1 MITSATN
8 STTESGELK
17 LLLFH
22 IKSYPYFNQMSCRW
36 NSHDWKTYIWLRTY
50 RSLIFCPAWL
60 QERYVVIY
68 LIPYRKKNVEPAP
81 VARSTIQRPSHCPV
95 SRNEQR
101 ESAPRKV
108 CIQQNSLTKGHTFGC
123 PVSMICVITTPYKGR
138 SRCFV
143 LDWLFEVAKFLN
155 RQNQSVQKTPFSIC
169 SFLPAGK
176 GHFRRWR
183 YVSLRYAITTMTSF
197 AQTFYRHNEHWA
209 CILCGCYSVY
219 CSFDLRFIC
228 PHYHPSLQAMSP
240 SDRLEGGSRW
250 LSHARWCCDRV
261 ALQD

>member
-101 ESAPRKV
+101 GLAPRKV
-108 CIQQNSLTKGHTFGC
+108 CIQQCSLTIGYYCGCTSSTRRIFAYTLQGHFPLLCSWLTVWSC
-123 PVSMICVITTPYKGR
+123 E
-138 SRCFV
+138 V
-143 LDWLFEVAKFLN
+143 LTLSKPK
-155 RQNQSVQKTPFSIC
+155 RQKTPFVC
-169 SFLPAGK
+169 LD
-176 GHFRRWR
+176 
-183 YVSLRYAITTMTSF
+183 YSLHQAF
-197 AQTFYRHNEHWA
+197 ALYWV
-209 CILCGCYSVY
+209 IY
-219 CSFDLRFIC
+219 D
-228 PHYHPSLQAMSP
+228 
-240 SDRLEGGSRW
+240 
-250 LSHARWCCDRV
+250 
-261 ALQD
+261 